1 MKTYSNTQGPW
12 KIGSNGAS
20 VKVVDAEDKA
30 ICMLT
35 PRKEAWNGDLIAAAP
50 DLLDACRCA
59 LADLEGLA
67 EAECFSIDDPA
78 HRTISE
84 LRAAIK
90 KATGEEQ

>member
-50 DLLDACRCA
+50 ELPDAARAVIDAWESGDLAAAVRNLD
-59 LADLEGLA
+59 
-67 EAECFSIDDPA
+67 SVVQ
-78 HRTISE
+78 
-84 LRAAIK
+84 
-90 KATGEEQ
+90 KATGGAQ